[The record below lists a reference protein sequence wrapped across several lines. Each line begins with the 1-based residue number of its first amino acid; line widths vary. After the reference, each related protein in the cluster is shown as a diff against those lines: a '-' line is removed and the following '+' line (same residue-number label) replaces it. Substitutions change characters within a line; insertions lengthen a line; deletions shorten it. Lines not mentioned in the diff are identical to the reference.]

1 MQCAPIN
8 NAGLINCSITNVVV
22 VVDIIVTS
30 GNVIVIVVLIIKII
44 FKVIIIT
51 CSSFSFAKA
60 FFGWLR
66 R

>member
-8 NAGLINCSITNVVV
+8 NAGLINCSITNVV

-51 CSSFSFAKA
+51 CSSYSFAKA